1 MEINTVD
8 IKGMIEMVKKIIDA
22 VFIDMEGYSFAEYQ
36 ELYGV
41 KPIISMLYMLLN
53 DNYEFDLEIKV
64 RND

>member
-1 MEINTVD
+1 
-8 IKGMIEMVKKIIDA
+8 MIEMVKKIIDA

-53 DNYEFDLEIKV
+53 DNYEFDLTIKV